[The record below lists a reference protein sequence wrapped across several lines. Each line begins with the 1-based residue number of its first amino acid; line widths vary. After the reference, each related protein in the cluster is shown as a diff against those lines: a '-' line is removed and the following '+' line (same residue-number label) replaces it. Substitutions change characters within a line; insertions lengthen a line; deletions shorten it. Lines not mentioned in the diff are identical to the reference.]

1 MIKPLTHKGCH
12 DGRWRGLLLR
22 RTMPCN
28 QVFFVLGM
36 VLTFLFVQTNAYAQQ
51 VLNGT
56 VLDAAGLPL
65 PGASVKIKDTDRGTV
80 SDVDGKFLL
89 EVPSPE
95 TIIQITYQGYFP
107 LEMVVGEGREQ
118 TFTMQLDEEQSRLDE
133 VVVVGFGTQKKLT
146 VTGSM
151 TSVSVKELEQS
162 TAPSLSNAL
171 AGRMPGIITRQTSG
185 EPGYDQAQVY
195 IRGMGTWGPNRSPL
209 VLVDGVERGIAAL
222 NSINAQEIES
232 FSVLKDASATAVY
245 GVRGAN
251 GVILITTKRGVQG
264 RPKVTLRSETGLLT
278 AQRMPRYIDG
288 VEYAELWNEA
298 YRNMGQ
304 ENFFSEEEIEKYR
317 SGEDPYLYP
326 NVDWTSEIMKKNTY
340 QTINNLSINGG
351 TEIIRY
357 YGNVGLTE
365 QSGLWK
371 SDGAN
376 LYETNI
382 NMRRYNLR
390 SNIDVNVTKNL
401 LFEFGLGGII
411 QQGNYPA
418 RTAPEIFDA
427 LRKTP
432 PIVFPKQN
440 PDGTPAGITQF
451 LGSNPWGMVTQSGYL
466 VQSRNTVQGTFGAKW
481 DLSEFLTQGLSLNGR
496 FAYDHY
502 YQSDVDREK
511 SFEVK
516 QYLGKD
522 PETGED
528 RYSEILREA
537 TPLGYS
543 TLNEAE
549 RIYYTELVAN
559 YNRAFGR
566 HEVSGMMMY
575 NQRDLVRLAVGTSM
589 LNLPYRR
596 LGTAARFTYAYDN
609 RYLFE
614 VNAGYNGSE
623 QFPNGN
629 RFGFFPS
636 ASAGWIVSNESF
648 WGETNPI
655 NHLKVRGSLG
665 KVGNDDLGRDIRFL
679 FLTSMNTRTA
689 QSYRFGE
696 DMRVMPGIDEAT
708 TGNQNVTWE
717 VASKA
722 NLGLDLE
729 LLRSKIVLQVDA
741 FWEDRE
747 GILIRRQQIPFVTGF
762 YPWVI
767 PWANLG
773 KARNRGVDG
782 MLEIKNSTSSGWYY
796 SFRGNFTFAK
806 NEIVENDEPTQRF
819 PWLSAKGSPIDQP
832 FGWIAEG
839 IFQNEEEIAKSPEQ
853 RLGRATQPGDIRY
866 RDLNGDN
873 VIDDNDRMAI
883 GYPRTP
889 QIVYGFGGTVA
900 YKGFDV
906 SLFLTGAGRTSI
918 FLNGSTM
925 YPFQDGVGT
934 FNVQRQY
941 YDNRWTP
948 ENPEGKYPGAITV
961 ANPNNN
967 RSSTLWQ
974 VDGSFLRLKNA
985 EVAYTFS
992 QESLARWGMNNIRLF
1007 VNGVNLHTWDKVK
1020 IMDPESNDGTNFYPL
1035 QRTLNFGFQVNFK

>member
-1 MIKPLTHKGCH
+1 MKHYNAIGRREAVAKCPRIIRWGRHVQFGMLCCILLTLITPNFG
-12 DGRWRGLLLR
+12 
-22 RTMPCN
+22 
-28 QVFFVLGM
+28 
-36 VLTFLFVQTNAYAQQ
+36 YAQH
-51 VLNGT
+51 VLNGRVTDQQGFVITGAT
-56 VLDAAGLPL
+56 VAIEGANKMTQTDIDGNFILEIDSPSSIIRITHQSYIPFEGEVGAARER
-65 PGASVKIKDTDRGTV
+65 VFV
-80 SDVDGKFLL
+80 L
-89 EVPSPE
+89 E
-95 TIIQITYQGYFP
+95 F
-107 LEMVVGEGREQ
+107 
-118 TFTMQLDEEQSRLDE
+118 DEEQHKLDE

-146 VTGSM
+146 MTGSV
-151 TSVSVKELEQS
+151 TSVSVRDLEMS

-185 EPGYDQAQVY
+185 EPGYDQAQVF
-195 IRGMGTWGPNRSPL
+195 IRGMGTWVSRAPL
-209 VLVDGVERGIAAL
+209 VLIDGVERDM

-251 GVILITTKRGVQG
+251 GVILITTKRGMQG
-264 RPKVTLRSETGLLT
+264 RPKVSFRSETGLLT
-278 AQRMPRYIDG
+278 AQRMPQYIDG

-304 ENFFSEEEIEKYR
+304 DDFFSPEEIDRYR
-317 SGEDPYLYP
+317 RGDDPYLYP
-326 NVDWTSEIMKKNTY
+326 NVDWTNEIMKKNTY

-357 YGNVGLTE
+357 YANVGYTE

-371 SDGAN
+371 SDEAN
-376 LYETNI
+376 LYDTNI

-418 RTAPEIFDA
+418 RSAPDIFDA

-432 PIVFPKQN
+432 PIAFPKEN
-440 PDGTPAGITQF
+440 PDGTPAGVTQF

-466 VQSRNTVQGTFGAKW
+466 VQARNTVQGTFAGKW
-481 DLSEFLTQGLSLNGR
+481 DLSEILTDGLSVTGR

-502 YQSDVDREK
+502 YQSGVNRQKD
-511 SFEVK
+511 FEVK

-522 PETGED
+522 PATGED
-528 RYSEILREA
+528 VYSQVLREA
-537 TPLGYS
+537 SPLGYS
-543 TLNEAE
+543 ISNGAN
-549 RIYYTELVAN
+549 RSYYTELIGN
-559 YNRAFGR
+559 YHRTFGK
-566 HEVSGMMMY
+566 HDLTGMIMY
-575 NQRDLVRLAVGTSM
+575 NQRDYTNLTAGSSM

-596 LGTAARFTYAYDN
+596 QGTASRVTYAYDN
-609 RYLFE
+609 RYLLE

-623 QFPNGN
+623 NFPKGN

-636 ASAGWIVSNESF
+636 ASAGWIVSGESF
-648 WGETNPI
+648 WGDNNPI
-655 NHLKVRGSLG
+655 NHLKMRGSIG
-665 KVGNDDLGRDIRFL
+665 KVGNDDLGSGVRFI
-679 FLTSMNTRTA
+679 FLTSMKTQGA
-689 QSYRFGE
+689 QSYHFGE
-696 DMRVMPGIDEAT
+696 NMRFMPGIEENQ
-708 TGNQNVTWE
+708 TGNENVTWE
-717 VASKA
+717 VATKS

-729 LLRSKIVLQVDA
+729 MFRSKVVLQVDA

-747 GILIRRQQIPFVTGF
+747 GILIQRRQIPFVTGF

-767 PWANLG
+767 PYANLG
-773 KARNRGVDG
+773 RAKNQGVDG
-782 MLEIKNSTSSGWYY
+782 MLEVRNSTTSGWYY
-796 SFRGNFTFAK
+796 SFRGNFTYAR
-806 NEIVENDEPTQRF
+806 NTIVENDEPTQRY
-819 PWLSAKGSPIDQP
+819 PWLSEKGHPIDQP

-839 IFQNEEEIAKSPEQ
+839 IFNSEEEIANSPEQ

-866 RDLNGDN
+866 RDLNNDN
-873 VIDDNDRMAI
+873 IIDDNDRMAI
-883 GYPRTP
+883 GHPRTP

-906 SLFLTGAGRTSI
+906 SLFFTGAARTSI
-918 FLNGSTM
+918 FLYGSTM

-934 FNVQRQY
+934 FNVQREY

-948 ENPEGKYPGAITV
+948 DNPDGYYPGAITV

-967 RSSTLWQ
+967 RASTLWQ
-974 VDGSFLRLKNA
+974 VDGSYLRLKNA

-992 QESLARWGMNNIRLF
+992 QASLSRWGMNSIRLF
-1007 VNGVNLHTWDKVK
+1007 ANGVNLHTWDKVK
-1020 IMDPESNDGTNFYPL
+1020 IMDPESNSGTNFYPL
-1035 QRTLNFGFQVNFK
+1035 QRTLNFGLQVNFN

>member
-1 MIKPLTHKGCH
+1 MNETLTHKGHKRPLWPRPRKKQMTRCY
-12 DGRWRGLLLR
+12 RTFAIFGLL
-22 RTMPCN
+22 
-28 QVFFVLGM
+28 F
-36 VLTFLFVQTNAYAQQ
+36 TFLLTQGSAYAQQ

-56 VLDAAGLPL
+56 VVDEQGSPL
-65 PGASVKIKDTDRGTV
+65 PGASIKIRDTDQGTV

-95 TIIQITYQGYFP
+95 TVLQLTYQGYFP
-107 LEMVVGEGREQ
+107 LEVVVGSSREQ
-118 TFTMQLDEEQSRLDE
+118 TFTLQLDEEQSRLDE
-133 VVVVGFGTQKKLT
+133 VVVVGFGTQKKVT
-146 VTGSM
+146 VTGSVS
-151 TSVSVKELEQS
+151 SVSVKELEQS
-162 TAPSLSNAL
+162 SAPSLSNAL

-195 IRGMGTWGPNRSPL
+195 IRGMGTWVSRSPL
-209 VLVDGVERGIAAL
+209 VLVDGVERGMSAL
-222 NSINAQEIES
+222 NTINAQEIES
-232 FSVLKDASATAVY
+232 FSILKDASATAVY

-278 AQRMPRYIDG
+278 AQRMPQYIDG
-288 VEYAELWNEA
+288 VEYASLWNEA

-304 ENFFSEEEIEKYR
+304 DDFFTEDEIEKYR
-317 SGEDPYLYP
+317 SGEDPYLFP
-326 NVDWTSEIMKKNTY
+326 NVDWTNEIMKKNTY
-340 QTINNLSINGG
+340 QTINNLSVNGG

-357 YGNVGLTE
+357 YGNVGYTE

-371 SDGAN
+371 VDSSN
-376 LYETNI
+376 PYNTNI

-418 RTAPEIFDA
+418 RTAPDIFDA

-432 PIVFPKQN
+432 PIAFPKEN

-466 VQSRNTVQGTFGAKW
+466 VQARNTVQGTFGGKW
-481 DLSEFLTQGLSLNGR
+481 DLSEFVTPGLSLNGR

-502 YQSDVDREK
+502 YQSDVRRQK
-511 SFEVK
+511 NFEVK

-522 PETGED
+522 PNTGED
-528 RYSEILREA
+528 RYSEVLREA
-537 TPLGYS
+537 SPLGYA
-543 TLNEAE
+543 TGNVAE
-549 RIYYTELVAN
+549 RVYYTELLAN
-559 YNRAFGR
+559 YTRSFGK
-566 HEVSGMMMY
+566 HDVSGMIMY
-575 NQRDLVRLAVGTSM
+575 NQRDRVRLTAGESI

-596 LGTAARFTYAYDN
+596 LGTATRFTYGYDN
-609 RYLFE
+609 RYLLE

-623 QFPNGN
+623 NFPKGN

-648 WGETNPI
+648 WGDRNPV
-655 NHLKVRGSLG
+655 NHFKIRGSVG
-665 KVGNDDLGRDIRFL
+665 KVGNDDLGEDIRFL
-679 FLTSMNTRTA
+679 FLTSMKTEGA
-689 QSYRFGE
+689 QSYHFGE
-696 DMRVMPGIDEAT
+696 NMRFMPGIEEDQ
-708 TGNQNVTWE
+708 TGNVNVTWE
-717 VASKA
+717 VATKT

-729 LLRSKIVLQVDA
+729 MFRSKVILQVDA
-741 FWEDRE
+741 FWEDRD
-747 GILIRRQQIPFVTGF
+747 GILIQRQQIPFVTGF

-767 PWANLG
+767 PYANLG
-773 KARNRGVDG
+773 RAKNRGIDG
-782 MLEIKNSTSSGWYY
+782 MLEVKNSTTSGWYY
-796 SFRGNFTFAK
+796 SLRGNFTFAK
-806 NEIVENDEPTQRF
+806 NKIIENDEPNRPF
-819 PWLSAKGSPIDQP
+819 PWLSAKGLPIDQP

-839 IFQNEEEIAKSPEQ
+839 IFSSEEEIANSPEQ
-853 RLGRATQPGDIRY
+853 KLGRASQPGDVRY
-866 RDLNGDN
+866 RDLNDDN

-900 YKGFDV
+900 YKGVDI

-918 FLNGSTM
+918 FLYGSTM

-934 FNVQRQY
+934 YNVQREY

-948 ENPEGKYPGAITV
+948 DNHEGKYPGAITV

-967 RSSTLWQ
+967 RASTLWQ

-992 QESLARWGMNNIRLF
+992 QPSLANWGMNSIRLF
-1007 VNGVNLHTWDKVK
+1007 INGVNLHTWDKVK

>member
-1 MIKPLTHKGCH
+1 MSEKITQIFLQQ
-12 DGRWRGLLLR
+12 WLR
-22 RTMPCN
+22 RTGVRTARCMGIAFTVFLLAFST
-28 QVFFVLGM
+28 QV
-36 VLTFLFVQTNAYAQQ
+36 QAQSPH
-51 VLNGT
+51 VLNGRVTDQQGEALAGAT
-56 VLDAAGLPL
+56 VM
-65 PGASVKIKDTDRGTV
+65 IKNSNQGTQTDI
-80 SDVDGKFLL
+80 DGNFIL
-89 EVPSPE
+89 EIPSPE
-95 TIIQITYQGYFP
+95 AIIVITYQGYFP
-107 LEMVVGEGREQ
+107 IESPAGNDRERS
-118 TFTMQLDEEQSRLDE
+118 FVMEFDEEQSKLEE
-133 VVVVGFGTQKKLT
+133 VVVVGFGTQKKVT
-146 VTGSM
+146 VTGSV
-151 TSVSVKELEQS
+151 TSVSVKALEQS

-195 IRGMGTWGPNRSPL
+195 IRGMGTWVSRTPL
-209 VLVDGVERGIAAL
+209 VLVDGVERGMSAL

-264 RPKVTLRSETGLLT
+264 RPKVSFRSETGLLT
-278 AQRMPRYIDG
+278 AQRMPQYING

-298 YRNMGQ
+298 YENMGQ
-304 ENFFSEEEIEKYR
+304 GEFFSDEEIQRYA

-326 NVDWTSEIMKKNTY
+326 NVDWTDEIMKKNTY

-351 TEIIRY
+351 TEVIRY
-357 YGNVGLTE
+357 YANVGLTE

-371 SDGAN
+371 TDPN
-376 LYETNI
+376 NTYNTNI

-418 RTAPEIFDA
+418 RSAPDIFDA

-432 PIVFPKQN
+432 PIAFPKVN

-466 VQSRNTVQGTFGAKW
+466 IEARNTVQGTFGGKW
-481 DLSEFLTQGLSLNGR
+481 DLSDFVTPGLSLNGK

-502 YQSDVDREK
+502 YRSNVRREK

-522 PETGED
+522 PNTGED

-537 TPLGYS
+537 SPLGYA
-543 TLNEAE
+543 TGNEAE
-549 RIYYTELVAN
+549 RVYYTELLAN
-559 YNRAFGR
+559 YSRSFGK
-566 HEVSGMMMY
+566 HDVSGMVMY
-575 NQRDLVRLAVGTSM
+575 NQRDRVRLTAGESM

-596 LGTAARFTYAYDN
+596 LGTASRFTYAYDN
-609 RYLFE
+609 RYLVE
-614 VNAGYNGSE
+614 VNAGFNGSE
-623 QFPNGN
+623 NFPKGN

-636 ASAGWIVSNESF
+636 ASAGWILSNESF
-648 WGETNPI
+648 WGDNNPV
-655 NHLKVRGSLG
+655 NHLKIRGSVG
-665 KVGNDDLGRDIRFL
+665 KVGNDDLGQDIRFL
-679 FLTSMNTRTA
+679 FLTSMKTVGA
-689 QSYRFGE
+689 QSYRFG
-696 DMRVMPGIDEAT
+696 DNMRLMPGIEEDQ
-708 TGNQNVTWE
+708 TGNENVTWE
-717 VASKA
+717 VATKT

-729 LLRSKIVLQVDA
+729 MFRSKVVLQVDA

-747 GILIRRQQIPFVTGF
+747 GILIQRQQIPFVTGF

-767 PWANLG
+767 PYANLG
-773 KARNRGVDG
+773 RAKNRGIDG
-782 MLEIKNSTSSGWYY
+782 MLEVKNSTPSGWYY
-796 SFRGNFTFAK
+796 SFRGNFTYAK
-806 NEIVENDEPTQRF
+806 NTIIENDEPQQRF
-819 PWLSAKGSPIDQP
+819 PWLSAKGHPIDQP
-832 FGWIAEG
+832 FGWVAEG
-839 IFQNEEEIAKSPEQ
+839 IFQNDEEIANSPEQ
-853 RLGRATQPGDIRY
+853 RLGRQTQPGDIKY
-866 RDLNGDN
+866 RDLNDDN
-873 VIDDNDRMAI
+873 IIDDNDRMAI

-889 QIVYGFGGTVA
+889 QLVYGFGGTVA
-900 YKGFDV
+900 YKGFDI
-906 SLFLTGAGRTSI
+906 SLFLTGASKTSI

-934 FNVQRQY
+934 FNVQREY
-941 YDNRWTP
+941 YDNRWSSESP
-948 ENPEGKYPGAITV
+948 DGKYPGAITV

-967 RSSTLWQ
+967 RTSTLWQ

-985 EVAYTFS
+985 EVAYTFT
-992 QESLARWGMNNIRLF
+992 QPQLANWGMNSIRLF

-1020 IMDPESNDGTNFYPL
+1020 IMDPESNSGTNFYPL
-1035 QRTLNFGFQVNFK
+1035 QRTLNFGLQVNFK